1 MSIYKNAFDINSIV
15 WSNDQNDLIKYI
27 SIYLNLMEFWKS
39 KMSDFIYDL
48 NYEKLIDNKTEEI
61 KKLIEGMKIADT
73 QIRMQEDNLKL
84 LTIARQSMGIKI
96 KEALKNIEPL
106 N

>member
-1 MSIYKNAFDINSIV
+1 MDKKNTENSDFLSVENKKYDINT
-15 WSNDQNDLIKYI
+15 LP
-27 SIYLNLMEFWKS
+27 
-39 KMSDFIYDL
+39 
-48 NYEKLIDNKTEEI
+48 EEI